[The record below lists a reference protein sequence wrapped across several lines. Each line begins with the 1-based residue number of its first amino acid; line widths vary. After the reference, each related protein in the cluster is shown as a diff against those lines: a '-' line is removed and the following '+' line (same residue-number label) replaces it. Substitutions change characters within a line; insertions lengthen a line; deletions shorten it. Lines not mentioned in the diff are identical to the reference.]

1 VPAPYTGGCQCGSVR
16 YVLTTEPIRLAACHW
31 KECQRQSGSAFG
43 MSMLVKKD
51 SLTVAGRTKQFT
63 RIADSDNEVAGVF
76 CPDCGVRIEPWEE
89 DGELWHRQR

>member
-1 VPAPYTGGCQCGSVR
+1 MRLSALRIDDGTNTLGCLPLERMPAP
-16 YVLTTEPIRLAACHW
+16 IR
-31 KECQRQSGSAFG
+31 SAFG

>member
-1 VPAPYTGGCQCGSVR
+1 
-16 YVLTTEPIRLAACHW
+16 
-31 KECQRQSGSAFG
+31 
-43 MSMLVKKD
+43 MLVKKD